1 MLLNHMYFIF
11 YKIKQRIAFVYMVI
25 ALIEALTVK
34 LRPAVLN
41 PGHLAIFKAYRWQ
54 W

>member
-1 MLLNHMYFIF
+1 MLYF
-11 YKIKQRIAFVYMVI
+11 YKIEQRIAFVYMVI

-34 LRPAVLN
+34 LRPTVLN
-41 PGHLAIFKAYRWQ
+41 LGHLAIFKAYRWQ